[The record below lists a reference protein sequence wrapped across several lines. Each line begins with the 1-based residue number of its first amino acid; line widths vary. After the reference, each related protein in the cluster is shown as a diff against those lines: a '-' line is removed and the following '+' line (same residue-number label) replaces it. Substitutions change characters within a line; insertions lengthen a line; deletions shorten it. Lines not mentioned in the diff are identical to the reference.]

1 MESHKNKLNN
11 VVKLII
17 INVSNCVAK
26 DTNNT
31 NGQLENQNDCNLGIN
46 MQNLQ
51 NINLCNILFEY
62 FYNTTI
68 FYKAAQM
75 Y

>member
-31 NGQLENQNDCNLGIN
+31 NGQLEN
-46 MQNLQ
+46 
-51 NINLCNILFEY
+51 
-62 FYNTTI
+62 
-68 FYKAAQM
+68 
-75 Y
+75 